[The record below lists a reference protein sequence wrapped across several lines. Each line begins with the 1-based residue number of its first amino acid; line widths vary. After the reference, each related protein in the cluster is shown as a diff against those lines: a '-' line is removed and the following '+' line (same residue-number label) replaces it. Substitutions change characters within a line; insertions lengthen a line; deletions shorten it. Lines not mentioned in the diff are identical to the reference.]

1 MLVALMKAAS
11 ERPLDSQ
18 MTSPQGTPKFGNRL
32 WEGLMEWDAATE
44 EGSEKEERMDS
55 PSRPWGIDSLPKQCE
70 EE

>member
-32 WEGLMEWDAATE
+32 WEGLME
-44 EGSEKEERMDS
+44 
-55 PSRPWGIDSLPKQCE
+55 
-70 EE
+70 